1 MRHPL
6 SGIALFK
13 HALALTACVLS
24 LVTGLSG
31 QEDTE
36 QPVTIEQIVVAAG
49 QEPGQ
54 ALPDEALREILGLY
68 VGSWRGSIDLTDKFG
83 SVIQTLAVESEYR
96 LENVNGREVL
106 LGRFKFGQGKDAK
119 YSSSEAE
126 VGKGFL
132 INRIDQ
138 QGKNTVY
145 RGDIEDGKIAW
156 REYGAPR
163 SEYNVFFESFGQRNG
178 RRICS
183 TQSRNLMRDRDGVEQ
198 TYFTAGRSLYNG
210 PLDKWTLP
218 APAFQKPALSEPVSA
233 SVTSESAAPAALPAT
248 DATAAGESS
257 VASGDSQGATSAA
270 ASGSL
275 MTLGEMSRR
284 RAAESAAVDLSDPK
298 VAQAEVAALHEQ
310 LEAER
315 AVSAKLR
322 VRIAKLEARITALT
336 GEDPVLDDSVAV
348 GQATASEA
356 SPPPSGTTDGTSDS
370 GSSRSSFRT
379 RSR

>member
-1 MRHPL
+1 M
-6 SGIALFK
+6 
-13 HALALTACVLS
+13 LS
-24 LVTGLSG
+24 LATALRG
-31 QEDTE
+31 QEDSE
-36 QPVTIEQIVVAAG
+36 QPVTIEQIVVSAG

-54 ALPDEALREILGLY
+54 PLSDEALREILGLY

-96 LENVNGREVL
+96 LENVNGKEVL

-126 VGKGFL
+126 IGKGFL

-218 APAFQKPALSEPVSA
+218 APAFQKPAVAESA
-233 SVTSESAAPAALPAT
+233 SPTVTSESAAPGDLPPT
-248 DATAAGESS
+248 GATASGESAA
-257 VASGDSQGATSAA
+257 ASAEAQGATSAE

-284 RAAESAAVDLSDPK
+284 RAVESAAIDFSDPK
-298 VAQAEVAALHEQ
+298 VAQAEVASLHDQ

-322 VRIAKLEARITALT
+322 IRIARLEARITELT
-336 GEDPVLDDSVAV
+336 GENPVLDDSVES
-348 GQATASEA
+348 GEATASEA
-356 SPPPSGTTDGTSDS
+356 TTPVSGTSGASESTADS
-370 GSSRSSFRT
+370 SSTRSSFRT